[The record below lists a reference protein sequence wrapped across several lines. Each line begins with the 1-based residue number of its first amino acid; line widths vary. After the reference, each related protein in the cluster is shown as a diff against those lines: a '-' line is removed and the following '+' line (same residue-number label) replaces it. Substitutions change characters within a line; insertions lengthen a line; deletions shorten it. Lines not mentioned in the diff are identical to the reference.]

1 MSPGPA
7 RPAQGRV
14 GAGVGEIEQ
23 HTEEVGWLH
32 HIWDEVGPQ
41 ITLGIMTVI
50 GLALAAYITVWAK
63 HKFTSKR

>member
-1 MSPGPA
+1 M
-7 RPAQGRV
+7 
-14 GAGVGEIEQ
+14 GEIEQ